1 MQGPKRTKDLT
12 AEEILQFKRSELKH
26 WMERVLARL
35 YKLLD
40 GRYYAELAA
49 KYVAICSRG
58 IEHAKRGL
66 IELVKVVQKEW
77 LEPAQPTHLHVV
89 R

>member
-1 MQGPKRTKDLT
+1 MQVRKQTKDLT

-35 YKLLD
+35 YQLLD
-40 GRYYAELAA
+40 GRHYLEIAA
-49 KYVAICSRG
+49 KYVAECSRG

-66 IELVKVVQKEW
+66 IVLVKVIQEKW
-77 LEPAQPTHLHVV
+77 RDPAPTTHLHVV